1 MTRSD
6 YVQMALSALDLGLE
20 KGDDKL
26 GLICLF
32 SWLDD
37 DITPDDSRY
46 IEKACSE
53 IHKKLLE
60 VNYNAD

>member
-6 YVQMALSALDLGLE
+6 YFRLALSALDLGLE

-26 GLICLF
+26 HLIRIF
-32 SWLDD
+32 SQLDD
-37 DITPDDSRY
+37 DVTSLDRRY
-46 IEKACSE
+46 IARACE
-53 IHKKLLE
+53 EVHKKLLE